1 LSDHSPYQSSAQ
13 KGSHTITE
21 ILPSLFFVHRGFLNG
36 NHFVYRSDR
45 PVLIDTA
52 YLAHFDRTRQLIAD
66 LGADVSRTAL
76 IVSTHTHCDH
86 IGGNR
91 RIQELSGCGIALH
104 TIGRHFIEARDDWST
119 WWRYYDQEAEFFRC
133 THSLEDGETLAVG
146 PHEFRVIHTPG
157 HAADGIVLYHAREKV
172 LISADA
178 LWERDMPVITLRV
191 EGSRALFDCLDSLEK
206 IRRLDVRLVCPGHG
220 RPFAEMPEA
229 VARWEKRIHGY
240 LERRE
245 SLGDDQL
252 KRIIVYTLLMRP
264 GRENASFF
272 DHLMNTVW
280 FPETCAFF
288 FNGEHRRK
296 FDEVMAGL
304 IRRRIVTSMDGKL
317 FTQVAA

>member
-1 LSDHSPYQSSAQ
+1 MSDQSPYQSPAR

-52 YLAHFDRTRQLIAD
+52 YLSHFDRTCQLIAD

-104 TIGRHFIEARDDWST
+104 TIGRHFI
-119 WWRYYDQEAEFFRC
+119 
-133 THSLEDGETLAVG
+133 
-146 PHEFRVIHTPG
+146 
-157 HAADGIVLYHAREKV
+157 
-172 LISADA
+172 
-178 LWERDMPVITLRV
+178 
-191 EGSRALFDCLDSLEK
+191 
-206 IRRLDVRLVCPGHG
+206 
-220 RPFAEMPEA
+220 
-229 VARWEKRIHGY
+229 
-240 LERRE
+240 
-245 SLGDDQL
+245 
-252 KRIIVYTLLMRP
+252 
-264 GRENASFF
+264 
-272 DHLMNTVW
+272 MNTVW

-304 IRRRIVTSMDGKL
+304 IRRRIVTCTDGKL